1 MMPSIGDRTSAAS
14 SGRRSNG
21 PDTTSSMWAY
31 ERAPI
36 SAPARAPHT
45 IHGFQERVL
54 PVGGLGGSGD
64 AVAFDA
70 EKPSPSSS
78 NSSDPSDGPPKSRR
92 KRRRTFRP
100 ANPAKNRKAIGRWVS
115 RRELAFTKMYP
126 RREKEPADP
135 TRP

>member
-1 MMPSIGDRTSAAS
+1 MMPSIGDRTSVAS

-45 IHGFQERVL
+45 IHGFQEPVL
-54 PVGGLGGSGD
+54 PVVGLAGSDD

-70 EKPSPSSS
+70 EKSSPSS

-100 ANPAKNRKAIGRWVS
+100 ANPAKNRKVIGRWVS
-115 RRELAFTKMYP
+115 RRELAFTKM
-126 RREKEPADP
+126 
-135 TRP
+135 